1 MASSDSPS
9 DFSRRALLGGAALL
23 GAVPILTEAHFARAA
38 SSDATP
44 KAKPRHRGA
53 EPDMVLINSNE
64 NPLGPSAGACAAI
77 AAIAPS
83 GGRYDLTDETTRLVK
98 VFAAQ
103 NGLTEDHVAV
113 YAGSSEPLHFSVLA
127 FTSPTKGFVTADP
140 SYEAGTVAAQFAG
153 ARISTVPLTAT
164 QAHDVKAM
172 VAADPQAGL
181 IYICNP
187 NNPTGTVTPRED
199 IVWAL
204 ENKPKGS
211 ILLVD
216 EAYIHLTHE
225 QHVLDLVAA
234 GKDLIVLRTFSKIYG
249 MAGIRCGLALGRPDL
264 LAKLERYGV
273 NSMPITGSIAARV
286 SLEDPNLVPE
296 RRKIIADIRN
306 DTFAWLKA
314 NGFKLIGNPQTNC
327 FMIDTGHDG
336 KAVIA
341 AMREKKVLIGRSWPV
356 WPQAV
361 RVSVGSAQE
370 MAAFKTAFLAVMS
383 DPALAGK
390 TAALDPAHRPVP
402 GRMLS

>member
-1 MASSDSPS
+1 M
-9 DFSRRALLGGAALL
+9 
-23 GAVPILTEAHFARAA
+23 
-38 SSDATP
+38 
-44 KAKPRHRGA
+44 
-53 EPDMVLINSNE
+53 
-64 NPLGPSAGACAAI
+64 
-77 AAIAPS
+77 
-83 GGRYDLTDETTRLVK
+83 
-98 VFAAQ
+98 
-103 NGLTEDHVAV
+103 
-113 YAGSSEPLHFSVLA
+113 
-127 FTSPTKGFVTADP
+127 
-140 SYEAGTVAAQFAG
+140 
-153 ARISTVPLTAT
+153 
-164 QAHDVKAM
+164 
-172 VAADPQAGL
+172 
-181 IYICNP
+181 
-187 NNPTGTVTPRED
+187 
-199 IVWAL
+199 
-204 ENKPKGS
+204 
-211 ILLVD
+211 VD

-264 LAKLERYGV
+264 LAKLERYGI

-390 TAALDPAHRPVP
+390 TAALDPAHRPVR